1 MIEVSIT
8 QNMISNAK
16 AKAIEM
22 GTLRNSI
29 TDGEG
34 NLAGFI
40 GEEIA
45 LSVIGGKITNTYDY
59 DLVSKTGFKV
69 DVKTK
74 RTTVAP
80 LPHYE
85 CSVAELNTKQDCDYY
100 AFVRVNVDRNVG
112 WFLGVYK
119 KDNYYRDA
127 TYLIKGQIDPSN
139 NFKVKSNCYNLP
151 ISKLK

>member
-8 QNMISNAK
+8 PNMISNAK
-16 AKAIEM
+16 AKAFEM

-59 DLVSKTGFKV
+59 DLVSKTGFTV